1 MHLFRWLHLPLF
13 MLVQLL
19 QLSSTVQI
27 RHETL
32 FACDC
37 ERTLCNKQSTGW
49 IEGYPCLRQ
58 SASLKHRQLQTQ
70 GVVSLRIAKTGDGS
84 NGVPTLTP
92 AQSDDDTKA
101 WKRKVAAI
109 AGGVGALLLVII
121 IAVIV
126 YLRIKKLASQTSETE
141 SSEQSPTELEIVE
154 TPTYA
159 SPRLSSTSF
168 LRLLTVEELKL
179 ATRSFSDSNII
190 GEGLLGLVYKG
201 LLLDGSIAAIKKNI
215 YHPVPNFANEVGH
228 LASVQNQHLVKLI
241 GYCEDRKQQ
250 FLVSEFISNGNV
262 GQYLYDSEGLP
273 IGKLGIKQRLSIAL
287 DAAKG
292 LRYLHSLV
300 PPFLHLHFRTSN
312 VLVDENFTAKVSD
325 YGIRKLVAETQHPGS
340 SSSVDA
346 LLHVMMFLRSNS
358 SRDFSVLSDVYSYG
372 VFLLELI
379 SGREAH
385 GKYQSSSDQNL
396 LLQVSCTDNSQPNK
410 HKTVFILF
418 LTSCSSIS

>member
-262 GQYLYDSEGLP
+262 GQYLY
-273 IGKLGIKQRLSIAL
+273 
-287 DAAKG
+287 G